1 VKHFY
6 TTKTHSGRHACWV
19 PLQTAFELN
28 RPEVVVGCAH
38 DWAPPSLDVFTFRG

>member
-1 VKHFY
+1 MSRIESAEVLDLRLKRPQR
-6 TTKTHSGRHACWV
+6 RHCWV

-38 DWAPPSLDVFTFRG
+38 DWAPP